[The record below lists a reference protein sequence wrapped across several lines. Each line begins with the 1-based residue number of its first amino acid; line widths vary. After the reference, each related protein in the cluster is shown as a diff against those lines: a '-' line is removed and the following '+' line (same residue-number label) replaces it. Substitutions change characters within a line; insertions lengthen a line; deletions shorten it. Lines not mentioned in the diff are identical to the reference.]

1 MKYSYYFE
9 KKSDKIILIKLI
21 NIISSLSNYPDL
33 NFSISYNIPKIKSL
47 ILPKDKKLKKI
58 RKKTTTKKLLEEV
71 TKKSKMNGD
80 LKKT

>member
-33 NFSISYNIPKIKSL
+33 NFNISYNIPKIKSL
-47 ILPKDKKLKKI
+47 ILPKDKKLKKT